1 MIPLRLLRPVTLP
14 PPLIGVRPLPDGF
27 KIRFVDNGGHDLT
40 IVLPDPLPTTASEIH
55 DEELARVAGALP
67 TSNCGIYTQACTFNA
82 CSPLYTK
89 KPNSPTL
96 CPH

>member
-1 MIPLRLLRPVTLP
+1 MTLP

-55 DEELARVAGALP
+55 DEELARVAGGTAD
-67 TSNCGIYTQACTFNA
+67 TFTVDFGGISAACQTKYLTA
-82 CSPLYTK
+82 C
-89 KPNSPTL
+89 NRG
-96 CPH
+96 